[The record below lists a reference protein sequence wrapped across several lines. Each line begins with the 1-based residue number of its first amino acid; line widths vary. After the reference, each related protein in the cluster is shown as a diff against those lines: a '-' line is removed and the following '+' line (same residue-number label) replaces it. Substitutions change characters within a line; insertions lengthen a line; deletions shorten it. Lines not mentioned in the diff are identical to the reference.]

1 MAMLDRMEA
10 ALARAMELAAM
21 AMMAALIGVIGYS
34 VLARQVLR
42 ISVAWSE
49 EVGSGLLMWMAL
61 LGAAAVWARRGHIVI
76 DVLPRRLAPRPR
88 WCLAIAVEL
97 AALLLFAVIVWGGAS
112 MMQVSANNHTT
123 ALRIS
128 LSWLYLALVVG
139 VGAMALFS
147 LLHLGRLLW
156 RGPAMLENGW
166 TISSSSSD

>member
-1 MAMLDRMEA
+1 MINRIEA
-10 ALARAMELAAM
+10 ALARALELAAM
-21 AMMAALIGVIGYS
+21 AMMAALIGVIVYS
-34 VLARQVLR
+34 VFARQVLR

-76 DVLPRRLAPRPR
+76 DMLPSRLPPRPR
-88 WCLAIAVEL
+88 WILAILVEIGSL
-97 AALLLFAVIVWGGAS
+97 VLFAVIVWGAAS

-139 VGAMALFS
+139 VGAMGLFS
-147 LLHLGRLLW
+147 LLHLGRLIGH
-156 RGPAMLENGW
+156 GPKFLEDGW
-166 TISSSSSD
+166 TTSSSSSD

>member
-1 MAMLDRMEA
+1 MIDRIEA
-10 ALARAMELAAM
+10 ALARALELAAM

-34 VLARQVLR
+34 VFARQVLR

-49 EVGSGLLMWMAL
+49 EVGSGLLMWLAL

-76 DVLPRRLAPRPR
+76 DVLPRRLPPRPR
-88 WCLAIAVEL
+88 WVLAILVEVASL
-97 AALLLFAVIVWGGAS
+97 VFFAVIVWGAAS

-139 VGAMALFS
+139 VGAMGLFS
-147 LLHLGRLLW
+147 LLHLSRLVG
-156 RGPAMLENGW
+156 RGPKFLEDGW
-166 TISSSSSD
+166 TTSSSSSD

>member
-1 MAMLDRMEA
+1 MSIVDKIEA
-10 ALARAMELAAM
+10 ALARTMEIAAM

-76 DVLPRRLAPRPR
+76 DVLPRRLPPRPR
-88 WCLAIAVEL
+88 WLLAIAVEI
-97 AALLLFAVIVWGGAS
+97 AALVLFAIIVWGGAS

-147 LLHLGRLLW
+147 VLHLGRLIA
-156 RGPAMLENGW
+156 RGPQCLEDGW
-166 TISSSSSD
+166 TTSSSSSD

>member
-1 MAMLDRMEA
+1 MIDRIET

-21 AMMAALIGVIGYS
+21 AMMAALIGVIAWS

-76 DVLPRRLAPRPR
+76 DVLPRRLPPRPR
-88 WCLAIAVEL
+88 WVLAIGVEL
-97 AALLLFAVIVWGGAS
+97 AALLLFAVIVWGAAS

-123 ALRIS
+123 ALGIS

-139 VGAMALFS
+139 VGAMAMFS
-147 LLHLGRLLW
+147 VLHIVRLLM
-156 RGPAMLENGW
+156 RGPAMLEDGW
-166 TISSSSSD
+166 NTSSSSSD

>member
-1 MAMLDRMEA
+1 MIDRIEA
-10 ALARAMELAAM
+10 ALARALELAAM

-34 VLARQVLR
+34 VFARQVLR

-49 EVGSGLLMWMAL
+49 EVGSGLLMWLAL

-76 DVLPRRLAPRPR
+76 DVLPRRLPPRPR
-88 WCLAIAVEL
+88 WVLAILVEV
-97 AALLLFAVIVWGGAS
+97 ASLLFFAVIVWGAAS

-147 LLHLGRLLW
+147 LLHLGRLVG
-156 RGPAMLENGW
+156 RGPAFLEGGW
-166 TISSSSSD
+166 TTSPSSSD